1 MTDLNHINI
10 LTRLACPVTH
20 FQSKEQTFQFDI
32 QTEKFYL
39 MVSFI
44 IRYSLSMSCNQIQAQ
59 SSILKKAPEQPN
71 PLAASRHSFFSLFIS
86 LGVADNSIFIASG
99 WLSVGSST
107 HRKCV
112 PKPSFTFS
120 ATRYRIPSKS
130 NQNNNNN
137 TCKDNNV
144 SNCGILCEM

>member
-1 MTDLNHINI
+1 
-10 LTRLACPVTH
+10 
-20 FQSKEQTFQFDI
+20 
-32 QTEKFYL
+32 

-59 SSILKKAPEQPN
+59 SSILKKAPGQPN
-71 PLAASRHSFFSLFIS
+71 PLAASRHSFFPFFIS

-130 NQNNNNN
+130 NQNNNN

-144 SNCGILCEM
+144 SNCGILCEMWESCGWSFSYLKDTCRKIMMTPSARSQLLLLP

>member
-1 MTDLNHINI
+1 
-10 LTRLACPVTH
+10 
-20 FQSKEQTFQFDI
+20 
-32 QTEKFYL
+32 

-59 SSILKKAPEQPN
+59 SSILKKVRGQPN
-71 PLAASRHSFFSLFIS
+71 PLAASRHSFFPFFIS

-137 TCKDNNV
+137 TCKNNNV
-144 SNCGILCEM
+144 SNCGILCEMWKSCGWSFSYLKDTCRKIMMTPSARSQLLLLP